1 VAASNPS
8 PPTAG
13 RIASLDW
20 MRGIV
25 MILMVIDH
33 AGMAFDVGHL
43 STDSVGLYSASTP
56 LPGLPFLSRWLTHL
70 CAPTFVFLA
79 GTALAL
85 SVERRAQRGEDPRTI
100 DRQILTRGAIIA
112 VLDPTLISV
121 ASGRLTLQ
129 VLFAIGVAMM
139 CMAPLRRLSTT
150 WLLAL
155 GFGWMGF
162 GELLTDP
169 FWDQHAGWAS
179 PGVAAAVA
187 ALIEPEL
194 KIIYPV
200 LPWLAMMVL
209 GWAFG
214 RYLVARL
221 PQGDV
226 ASPRRLLAL
235 GGVGMLGL
243 FAAVRGA
250 NAYGNMFLLRLDDS
264 WIQWLHVSKYPPS
277 LSFTALE
284 LGLLGL
290 SLAAL
295 IALEARLGVR
305 RNGPLLVFG
314 QTAMF
319 FYLAHRLVFETAATW
334 FGLRGAGGLWESYAV
349 SLVSLVLLYP
359 ACRWYRTFKQ
369 ARPQSLLRYF

>member
-1 VAASNPS
+1 
-8 PPTAG
+8 
-13 RIASLDW
+13 
-20 MRGIV
+20 

-33 AGMAFDVGHL
+33 AGMAFDAGHL
-43 STDSVGLYSASTP
+43 STDSAGLYTASTA
-56 LPGLPFLSRWLTHL
+56 LPGLPFASRWLTHL

-85 SVERRAQRGEDPRTI
+85 SVERRAQRGQDPWTI
-100 DRQILTRGAIIA
+100 DRQILARGAVIA
-112 VLDPTLISV
+112 VLDPTLISL

-139 CMAPLRRLSTT
+139 CMAPLRRLSTA
-150 WLLAL
+150 WLVAL
-155 GFGWMGF
+155 GIGWMGL
-162 GELLTDP
+162 GELLTAPLWDP
-169 FWDQHAGWAS
+169 HAGWAS

-214 RYLVARL
+214 RYLVDGLQA
-221 PQGDV
+221 GDV

-235 GGVGMLGL
+235 GGVGLLGV

-250 NAYGNMFLLRLDDS
+250 NGYGNMFLLRLDGS
-264 WIQWLHVSKYPPS
+264 WVQWLHVSKYPPS

-284 LGLLGL
+284 LGLLGVC
-290 SLAAL
+290 LAAL
-295 IALEARLGVR
+295 IALEPRIGVR

-334 FGLRGAGGLWESYAV
+334 FGLRGGWGLGESYAV
-349 SLVSLVLLYP
+349 SAVSLVLLYP

-369 ARPQSLLRYF
+369 AHPDSFLRYF